1 MFVESTTKNRAVK
14 KAVSARQIKKH
25 IPLAKDIR
33 KKSGKQYYTR
43 QSDNLPNHIEQTETY
58 SKHITMIGLR
68 NQSESIKE
76 SVPHSISFSFYP
88 Y

>member
-14 KAVSARQIKKH
+14 KDCQCQADQKY
-25 IPLAKDIR
+25 IPLAKDIG

-68 NQSESIKE
+68 NQSESIKKG
-76 SVPHSISFSFYP
+76 VPHSISFSFYP